1 MSSLS
6 ISPQVSTHLL
16 EQWSQVR
23 DFSAQVCHI
32 QAPVG
37 TGSKHVINHF
47 QREIAGECLTWH
59 IRLRENLYGW
69 EILPVLVN
77 GLWKTIRHSA
87 NMVAMVRTSLELDLG
102 DDRLNN
108 ILQAMSE
115 SLQHSHDKEN
125 VQLKLPSDN
134 PILGLVLMARA
145 IMREVPLLIIVE
157 NVQFC
162 HSHIPLVFL
171 LAALQDAQ
179 KTRTM
184 VVLHSTALDD
194 TTVSSFPI
202 PAQALLSTLKG
213 TVIGLEPWNE
223 TETAEFF
230 SLRGLEDISMVD
242 WMAWTEGR
250 QELLAEMVVWV
261 GEDPLAPKSIANRQ
275 LVFAPTEHGEKTEQC
290 LRVGAL
296 LGWRFPIGQVATLL
310 GISNAETIEILQ
322 QQSHLIQIEDT
333 NASFKYVIHQ
343 LRLMDDT
350 LRQLPEIAGTVAD
363 NIYATFGRTRPE
375 QLVQAAR
382 LYNRLER
389 HAEAQEALRLY
400 SDLDAD
406 VLYLAMLEV
415 LIRWGIE
422 FDIAVMEPLWSRA
435 ARHQFTQ
442 NADVAYAFQ
451 QRALKWAADHG
462 AASLALELYRQGGR
476 FYMKQDKIL
485 EAEKQLQQALAVA
498 NQEGFDFLQVDIRI
512 DMLEF
517 YVSNSEIRRASQ
529 QLILLDGQRL
539 SEIQRVR
546 LLGVHARMAQAE
558 GAHQKAATLFVEARK
573 VAGAV
578 FKWGLATDLGLLAI
592 EALLDAGSV
601 TEASIMHNTL
611 KEEASNHDRSEPW
624 TILLNRIQAEISST
638 ES

>member
-23 DFSAQVCHI
+23 DFSAQVCHL

-77 GLWKTIRHSA
+77 GLWKTIRHSS
-87 NMVAMVRTSLELDLG
+87 NMVAMVRKSLELDLG
-102 DDRLNN
+102 DDRLND
-108 ILQAMSE
+108 ILRGMSE
-115 SLQHSHDKEN
+115 SLQHSHENEN
-125 VQLKLPSDN
+125 VQLRLPSDN

-145 IMREVPLLIIVE
+145 IMREVPLLIVVE

-184 VVLHSTALDD
+184 VVLHSTVLNDS
-194 TTVSSFPI
+194 TVSSFPI
-202 PAQALLSTLKG
+202 PAQALLSTLTG
-213 TVIGLEPWNE
+213 SVIGLEPWDE
-223 TETAEFF
+223 TETAAFF
-230 SLRGLEDISMVD
+230 SLRGLKDIPMVD

-261 GEDPLAPKSIANRQ
+261 GEDPLASKAIANRQ
-275 LVFAPTEHGEKTEQC
+275 LVFTPTEHAERTEQC

-296 LGWRFPIGQVATLL
+296 LGWRFSMGQVATLL
-310 GISNAETIEILQ
+310 GISTEEAIETFKQQPHLIEI
-322 QQSHLIQIEDT
+322 EVE

-350 LRQLPEIAGTVAD
+350 LRELPEIAGSVAD

-400 SDLDAD
+400 QDLDAD

-422 FDIAVMEPLWSRA
+422 FDTAVMEPLWSRA

-442 NADVAYAFQ
+442 NPDVASAFQ
-451 QRALKWAADHG
+451 QRALKWSADHG

-476 FYMKQDKIL
+476 FYMKRDQIL
-485 EAEKQLQQALAVA
+485 EAEEQLQQALAVA
-498 NQEGFDFLQVDIRI
+498 HQEKFDFLQVDIRI

-529 QLILLDGQRL
+529 QLVLLNGQRL

-573 VAGAV
+573 VAAAV
-578 FKWGLATDLGLLAI
+578 YKWGLATDLGLLAT
-592 EALLDAGSV
+592 EALLDAGTVSA
-601 TEASIMHNTL
+601 ASTML
-611 KEEASNHDRSEPW
+611 AALQEEASNHDRTEPW
-624 TILLNRIQAEISST
+624 TILFNRIQSEIPST